1 MRPGTLTAIVVAL
14 VALTGL
20 GMPPAAAAAKIKIE
34 TQYDKT
40 TKITPPKTWT
50 WLEDPQVLNK
60 AVNPDVVRDARF
72 EQEALSPPTK
82 AAVEKAMAAKGYR
95 LVGPGEQAD
104 AQVAVWLIGAAGMS
118 SQTLGQFANYN
129 VAWPLMAGGYNP
141 TQAMRIY
148 ETGTIILDII
158 DPAKKSA
165 VWRATA
171 SGEIDRAREQDDR
184 IKIINKVIEDALK
197 KFPPK

>member
-1 MRPGTLTAIVVAL
+1 MRMALRPAAHVALLASLVLTAAVPASAKVKIV
-14 VALTGL
+14 
-20 GMPPAAAAAKIKIE
+20 
-34 TQYDKT
+34 TQYDKAK
-40 TKITPPKTWT
+40 KIEPPKTWT

-60 AVNPDVVRDARF
+60 SVNPDVVKDGRF
-72 EQEALSPPTK
+72 EQDALSPPTK

-95 LVGPGEQAD
+95 LVAAGQPAD
-104 AQVAVWLIGAAGMS
+104 AQVAVWLIGAAGMT

-129 VAWPLMAGGYNP
+129 AAWPLMVGGYTP
-141 TQAMRIY
+141 TQSMRIY

-171 SGEIDRAREQDDR
+171 SGEIDREKSQEKRVEL
-184 IKIINKVIEDALK
+184 IGKVIDDALK

>member
-1 MRPGTLTAIVVAL
+1 MRPVFRAANAVAVVAL
-14 VALTGL
+14 IGL
-20 GMPPAAAAAKIKIE
+20 SLPSAAGAAKIKIQ
-34 TQYDKT
+34 TQYDKS

-60 AVNPDVVRDARF
+60 AVNPDVVRDGRF
-72 EQEALSPPTK
+72 EQAALSPPTK

-95 LVGPGEQAD
+95 MAGPGEQAD

-129 VAWPLMAGGYNP
+129 VAWPLMVGGYTP

-158 DPAKKSA
+158 DPAKKAA

-171 SGEIDRAREQDDR
+171 SGEIDRAREQDER
-184 IKIINKVIEDALK
+184 IALIEKVIQDALK